1 VIDLLII
8 LLVPAL
14 RCTDAGSRNPLHIL
28 AALIAWPLDL
38 IIARTTFAAVAGRQ
52 PRAGERTVSDM
63 LENLCNEPS
72 HPDWMLFV
80 QIAKKINRAT
90 GMPHIRAVT
99 HA

>member
-1 VIDLLII
+1 MIDLLIL

-14 RCTDAGSRNPLHIL
+14 KCTDAGSRNPLHIL

-52 PRAGERTVSDM
+52 PREGEHTVSDM
-63 LENLCNEPS
+63 LENLCHDFE

-80 QIAKKINRAT
+80 QLAKKINRAT
-90 GMPHIRAVT
+90 GYLHIKSVL
-99 HA
+99 

>member
-1 VIDLLII
+1 
-8 LLVPAL
+8 
-14 RCTDAGSRNPLHIL
+14 
-28 AALIAWPLDL
+28 
-38 IIARTTFAAVAGRQ
+38 
-52 PRAGERTVSDM
+52 M